1 MTPAP
6 IGTDTGN
13 DAGRPARSLLTEP
26 HPDGTGSSGSRTFGA
41 ILAGALAL
49 FFLLAL
55 VWSPSD
61 VGPEGMGQT
70 VRIMYVHVP
79 VAVAC
84 YTAFLVTA
92 VASGMYLWKKTEG
105 WDALAAASAEV
116 GVIFTALTL
125 ATGSIWGHITWGTWW
140 EWDPRL
146 TSTALMF
153 VLYLGYLALRRAIVD
168 PVARAKR
175 AAVLGLVA
183 FVNVPIVHYSVDW
196 WRSLHQPAT
205 ISRFNPTIDGLKLLS
220 LMTGMVLAIAVYV
233 WLMIH
238 RFRLQYAEDALEA
251 KGLDVALAERRAEAA
266 ADAHVLSDTA
276 PSTDADL
283 VGTSGGKS

>member
-1 MTPAP
+1 MT
-6 IGTDTGN
+6 
-13 DAGRPARSLLTEP
+13 RLTEP
-26 HPDGTGSSGSRTFGA
+26 HPDGTGSHGSRVFGA
-41 ILAGALAL
+41 ILAASLAGFFALAL
-49 FFLLAL
+49 VA
-55 VWSPSD
+55 SPSD
-61 VGPEGMGQT
+61 TGPQGMGQT

-92 VASGMYLWKKTEG
+92 VASAMYLWKRTAG
-105 WDALAAASAEV
+105 WDALAAASVEV
-116 GVIFTALTL
+116 GVVFTALTL

-175 AAVLGLVA
+175 SAVLGVVA
-183 FVNVPIVHYSVDW
+183 FINVPIVHFSVDW
-196 WRSLHQPAT
+196 WRSLHQSAT

-220 LMTGMVLAIAVYV
+220 LMVGMVLAVAVYV

-251 KGLDVALAERRAEAA
+251 KGLDVALAERRAEAR
-266 ADAHVLSDTA
+266 ADGGRRTNE
-276 PSTDADL
+276 L
-283 VGTSGGKS
+283 VGTGAEAPS

>member
-1 MTPAP
+1 MTPA
-6 IGTDTGN
+6 DHTGPPP
-13 DAGRPARSLLTEP
+13 DQTPAPGGLLQP
-26 HPDGTGSSGSRTFGA
+26 NPDGTGSPGSRAFGVGLLIA
-41 ILAGALAL
+41 TAL
-49 FFLLAL
+49 FLALAL
-55 VWSPSD
+55 VWSPQD
-61 VGPEGMGQT
+61 EGRNGMGQT

-84 YTAFLVTA
+84 YVAFAVTA
-92 VASGMYLWKKTEG
+92 IGSAMYLWKKSRG

-116 GVIFTALTL
+116 GVVFTGLTL

-153 VLYLGYLALRRAIVD
+153 VMYLGYLALRRAIID

-183 FVNVPIVHYSVDW
+183 VVNVPIVHFSVNW
-196 WRSLHQPAT
+196 WRSLHQLAT

-220 LMTGMVLAIAVYV
+220 LMFGMVLGVAIYV

-238 RFRLQYAEDALEA
+238 RFRLQYAEDALES
-251 KGLDVALAERRAEAA
+251 KGLDVALAERRAEAR
-266 ADAHVLSDTA
+266 ADGGPAA
-276 PSTDADL
+276 PSAATPAK
-283 VGTSGGKS
+283 VKP

>member
-1 MTPAP
+1 MSPSTAGPA
-6 IGTDTGN
+6 
-13 DAGRPARSLLTEP
+13 AERPARAKLTEP
-26 HPDGTGSSGSRTFGA
+26 HPDGTASPGSRTFGA
-41 ILAGALAL
+41 VLALAL
-49 FFLLAL
+49 AAFFALAL
-55 VWSPSD
+55 VISPSD
-61 VGPEGMGQT
+61 TGPDGMGQT

-92 VASGMYLWKKTEG
+92 VASAMYLWKRSSG

-116 GVIFTALTL
+116 GVVFTALTL

-220 LMTGMVLAIAVYV
+220 LMAGMVLALAVYV
-233 WLMIH
+233 WLMSH
-238 RFRLQYAEDALEA
+238 RFRLQYAEDALES
-251 KGLDVALAERRAEAA
+251 KGLDVALAERRAEAR
-266 ADAHVLSDTA
+266 ADGARP
-276 PSTDADL
+276 PSDL
-283 VGTSGGKS
+283 VGMREGPS